1 MAAFEYRALDA
12 KGKTKKGV
20 IEGDNARQVRAR
32 LKEQGLVP
40 VEVSTTSGRKPQRA
54 GGQQT
59 GASSVGLKRG
69 ISTPDLALITRQLS
83 TLVQSGMPLEE
94 CLRAV
99 SEQSEKPRIRNM
111 LLAVRSKVTEG
122 YTLADSLG
130 DYPHIFDE
138 LFRSMVSAGEKSGHL
153 DAVLERLADYAEN
166 RQKMRSKLQQAMIY
180 PVVLVVFA
188 IGIVAFL
195 LAAVVPK
202 IVGQFVQMGQELPK
216 STQFLLSS
224 SDFIKNWGLLVLI
237 VVCIAIYVG
246 KWALSKPNL
255 RLKWDRKIISMPL
268 IGKISRGLNT
278 SRFARTLSICTSS
291 AVPILD
297 GMKVAVDVMS
307 NHYVKQQ
314 VLIATDN
321 VREGASLRR
330 ALEQTKLFPPM
341 MLHMIASGEQ
351 SGELESMLTRAA
363 DNQDTN
369 FESTVNIALGI
380 FTPAL
385 IALMA
390 GLVLFIVMATMMPI
404 LEMNN
409 LMSG

>member
-1 MAAFEYRALDA
+1 MAAFEYKALDA
-12 KGKTKKGV
+12 KGKSKKGS
-20 IEGDNARQVRAR
+20 IEADNARQARQR
-32 LKEQGLVP
+32 LKEQGLMP
-40 VEVSTTSGRKPQRA
+40 VEMAEAKAKSSKGGIAPSTSF
-54 GGQQT
+54 
-59 GASSVGLKRG
+59 KRG
-69 ISTPDLALITRQLS
+69 ISTPDLALITRQIS

-94 CLRAV
+94 CLKAV
-99 SEQSEKPRIRNM
+99 AEQSEKPRIRTM

-122 YTLADSLG
+122 YSLADSLA

-138 LFRSMVSAGEKSGHL
+138 LFRAMVAAGEKSGHL

-166 RQKMRSKLQQAMIY
+166 RQKMRSKLLQAMIY

-188 IGIVAFL
+188 VTIVSFL
-195 LAAVVPK
+195 LATVVPK
-202 IVGQFVQMGQELPK
+202 IVEPIIQMGQELPQ
-216 STQFLLSS
+216 STQFLLASS
-224 SDFIKNWGLLVLI
+224 EFIQDWGIQLLLLIIGVIVLI
-237 VVCIAIYVG
+237 
-246 KWALSKPNL
+246 KTALKRPGV
-255 RLKWDRKIISMPL
+255 RLSWDRKLLSIPL
-268 IGKISRGLNT
+268 IGKIAKGINT

-291 AVPILD
+291 AIPILE

-307 NHYVKQQ
+307 NHHVKQQ
-314 VLIATDN
+314 VLQASDS
-321 VREGASLRR
+321 VREGASLRK
-330 ALEQTKLFPPM
+330 ALDHTKLFPPM

-351 SGELESMLTRAA
+351 SGQLEQMLTRAA
-363 DNQDTN
+363 DNQDQS

-390 GLVLFIVMATMMPI
+390 GLVLFIVMATLMPM

>member
-1 MAAFEYRALDA
+1 MAAFEYKALNK
-12 KGKTKKGV
+12 KGKSQKGV

-32 LKEQGLVP
+32 LKEQGLMP
-40 VEVSTTSGRKPQRA
+40 VEVTETRQKAKKQNDQPSLTF
-54 GGQQT
+54 
-59 GASSVGLKRG
+59 KRG
-69 ISTPDLALITRQLS
+69 ISTPDLALITRQLA

-94 CLRAV
+94 CLKAV
-99 SEQSEKPRIRNM
+99 SEQSEKPRIRTM

-122 YTLADSLG
+122 YTLSDSLA
-130 DYPHIFDE
+130 DFPHIFDD

-202 IVGQFVQMGQELPK
+202 IIGQFVQMGQELPQ
-216 STQFLLSS
+216 STQILLLA
-224 SDFIKNWGLLVLI
+224 SDFIQHWGIQVFFFIVALVYLS
-237 VVCIAIYVG
+237 
-246 KWALSKPNL
+246 KMALSKPNV
-255 RLKWDRKIISMPL
+255 RLSWDRRVVHMPL

-291 AVPILD
+291 AIPILE

-314 VLIATDN
+314 VLSATDN
-321 VREGASLRR
+321 VREGASLRKS
-330 ALEQTKLFPPM
+330 LEQTKLFPPM

-363 DNQDTN
+363 DTQDAN

>member
-1 MAAFEYRALDA
+1 MAAFEYKALDA
-12 KGKTKKGV
+12 KGKQKKGV
-20 IEGDNARQVRAR
+20 IEGDHARQVRQR
-32 LKEQGLVP
+32 LKEQGLIP
-40 VEVSTTSGRKPQRA
+40 IELIETQAKAAQRE
-54 GGQQT
+54 Q
-59 GASSVGLKRG
+59 SPFSFKRG

-94 CLRAV
+94 CLKAV

-111 LLAVRSKVTEG
+111 LAAVRSKVTEG
-122 YTLADSLG
+122 YTLSDSLG
-130 DYPHIFDE
+130 DYPHIFDD
-138 LFRSMVSAGEKSGHL
+138 LFRSMVEAGEKSGHL
-153 DAVLERLADYAEN
+153 DSVLERLADYAEN

-188 IGIVAFL
+188 VCIVAFL

-224 SDFIKNWGLLVLI
+224 SDFIQHWGVQLLVLLVI
-237 VVCIAIYVG
+237 LIYLVR
-246 KWALSKPNL
+246 WLLSKPNL
-255 RLKWDRKIISMPL
+255 RLKWDKKIIGMPL
-268 IGKISRGLNT
+268 IGKITRGLNT
-278 SRFARTLSICTSS
+278 ARFARTLSICTSS
-291 AVPILD
+291 AIPILD
-297 GMKVAVDVMS
+297 GMRVAVDVMS
-307 NHYVKQQ
+307 NKYVKQQ
-314 VLIATDN
+314 VLLAADN
-321 VREGASLRR
+321 VREGSSLRK

-351 SGELESMLTRAA
+351 SGELESMLTRSA
-363 DNQDTN
+363 DNQDAS

-390 GLVLFIVMATMMPI
+390 GLVLFIVMATLMPI

-409 LMSG
+409 LMSR

>member
-1 MAAFEYRALDA
+1 MAAFEYKALDS
-12 KGKTKKGV
+12 KGKTKTGV
-20 IEGDNARQVRAR
+20 LEADTARQLRSR

-40 VEVSTTSGRKPQRA
+40 MEVKETRQKNAKQAHAGRSGFR
-54 GGQQT
+54 
-59 GASSVGLKRG
+59 RG
-69 ISTPDLALITRQLS
+69 ISTPDLALITRQLA

-99 SEQSEKPRIRNM
+99 SEQSEKARIRSM

-122 YTLADSLG
+122 YTLADSLA
-130 DYPHIFDE
+130 DFPHVFDD
-138 LFRSMVSAGEKSGHL
+138 LFRSMVAAGEKSGHL

-202 IVGQFVQMGQELPK
+202 IVGQFVQMGQTLPQ
-216 STQFLLSS
+216 STQFLLASS
-224 SDFIKNWGLLVLI
+224 EFVQNFGLYLLLAIVALGYVIKL
-237 VVCIAIYVG
+237 
-246 KWALSKPNL
+246 ALAKPSV
-255 RLKWDRKIISMPL
+255 RLAYDRKLIGLPM
-268 IGKISRGLNT
+268 IGKISKGLNT

-291 AVPILD
+291 AIPILD

-307 NHYVKQQ
+307 NRYVKQQ
-314 VLIATDN
+314 VTLAADS

-351 SGELESMLTRAA
+351 SGQLEGMLTRAA
-363 DNQDTN
+363 DNQDAN
-369 FESTVNIALGI
+369 FESMVNIALGI
-380 FTPAL
+380 FTPVL

-390 GLVLFIVMATMMPI
+390 GLVLFIVMATLMPI

-409 LMSG
+409 LMAG

>member
-1 MAAFEYRALDA
+1 MAAFEYKALDA
-12 KGKTKKGV
+12 KGKSKKGS
-20 IEGDNARQVRAR
+20 IEADNARQAR
-32 LKEQGLVP
+32 QRIKEQGLMP
-40 VEVSTTSGRKPQRA
+40 VEMTEAKAKTAKGSTPSTSF
-54 GGQQT
+54 
-59 GASSVGLKRG
+59 KRG
-69 ISTPDLALITRQLS
+69 ISTPDLALITRQIS

-94 CLRAV
+94 CLKAV
-99 SEQSEKPRIRNM
+99 AEQSEKPRIRTM

-122 YTLADSLG
+122 YSLADSLA

-138 LFRSMVSAGEKSGHL
+138 LFRAMVAAGEKSGHL

-166 RQKMRSKLQQAMIY
+166 RQKMRSKLLQAMIY

-188 IGIVAFL
+188 VTIVSFL
-195 LAAVVPK
+195 LATVVPK
-202 IVGQFVQMGQELPK
+202 IVEPIIQMGQELPQ
-216 STQFLLSS
+216 STQFLLASS
-224 SDFIKNWGLLVLI
+224 EFIQDWGIQLLLLIIGVIVLI
-237 VVCIAIYVG
+237 
-246 KWALSKPNL
+246 KTALKRPGV
-255 RLKWDRKIISMPL
+255 RLSWDRKLLSIPL
-268 IGKISRGLNT
+268 IGKIAKGINT

-291 AVPILD
+291 AIPILE

-307 NHYVKQQ
+307 NHHVKQQ
-314 VLIATDN
+314 VLQASDS
-321 VREGASLRR
+321 VREGASLRK
-330 ALEQTKLFPPM
+330 ALDHTKLFPPM

-351 SGELESMLTRAA
+351 SGQLEQMLTRAA
-363 DNQDTN
+363 DNQDQS

-390 GLVLFIVMATMMPI
+390 GLVLFIVMATFMPM

>member
-1 MAAFEYRALDA
+1 MCIRDSKALNK
-12 KGKTKKGV
+12 KGKTQKGV

-32 LKEQGLVP
+32 LKEQGLMP
-40 VEVSTTSGRKPQRA
+40 VEVSETRQKAKKQTEQA
-54 GGQQT
+54 GLT
-59 GASSVGLKRG
+59 FKRG
-69 ISTPDLALITRQLS
+69 ISTPDLALITRQLA

-94 CLRAV
+94 CLKAV
-99 SEQSEKPRIRNM
+99 SEQSEKPRIRTM

-122 YTLADSLG
+122 YTLADSLA
-130 DYPHIFDE
+130 DFPHIFDD

-188 IGIVAFL
+188 VGIVAFL

-202 IVGQFVQMGQELPK
+202 IVGQFVQMGQELPQ
-216 STQFLLSS
+216 STQFLLAS
-224 SDFIKNWGLLVLI
+224 SDFIQNWGIQILVAMTVL
-237 VVCIAIYVG
+237 VYLF
-246 KWALSKPNL
+246 KFALSKPNL
-255 RLKWDRKIISMPL
+255 RLSWDRKIVHMPM

-291 AVPILD
+291 AIPILE

-314 VLIATDN
+314 VLSATDN
-321 VREGASLRR
+321 VREGASLRKS
-330 ALEQTKLFPPM
+330 LEQTKLFPPM

-363 DNQDTN
+363 DNQDAN

-390 GLVLFIVMATMMPI
+390 GLVLFIVMATLMPI

>member
-1 MAAFEYRALDA
+1 MAAFEYKALDA
-12 KGKTKKGV
+12 KGKSKKGS
-20 IEGDNARQVRAR
+20 IEADNARQARQR
-32 LKEQGLVP
+32 LKEQGLMP
-40 VEVSTTSGRKPQRA
+40 VEMTEAKAKTAKGSTPSTSF
-54 GGQQT
+54 
-59 GASSVGLKRG
+59 KRG
-69 ISTPDLALITRQLS
+69 ISTPDLALITRQIS

-94 CLRAV
+94 CLKAV
-99 SEQSEKPRIRNM
+99 AEQSEKPRIRTM

-122 YTLADSLG
+122 YSLADSLS

-138 LFRSMVSAGEKSGHL
+138 LFRAMVAAGEKSGHL

-166 RQKMRSKLQQAMIY
+166 RQKMRSKLLQAMIY

-188 IGIVAFL
+188 VTIVSFL
-195 LAAVVPK
+195 LATVVPK
-202 IVGQFVQMGQELPK
+202 IVEPIIQMGQELPQ
-216 STQFLLSS
+216 STQFLLASS
-224 SDFIKNWGLLVLI
+224 EFIQNWGIQLLLLIIAVIVL
-237 VVCIAIYVG
+237 V
-246 KWALSKPNL
+246 KTALKKPGV
-255 RLKWDRKIISMPL
+255 RMSWDRKLLSIPL
-268 IGKISRGLNT
+268 IGKIVKGINT

-291 AVPILD
+291 AIPILE

-307 NHYVKQQ
+307 NHHVKQQ
-314 VLIATDN
+314 VLQASDS
-321 VREGASLRR
+321 VREGASLRK
-330 ALEQTKLFPPM
+330 ALDQTKLFPPM

-351 SGELESMLTRAA
+351 SGQLEQMLTRAA
-363 DNQDTN
+363 DNQDQS

-390 GLVLFIVMATMMPI
+390 GLVLFIVMATLMPM

>member
-1 MAAFEYRALDA
+1 MAAFEYKALDS
-12 KGKTKKGV
+12 KGRHKKGI
-20 IEGDNARQVRAR
+20 IEGDNARQVRQR

-40 VEVSTTSGRKPQRA
+40 IEVLETQAKAARSRRQ
-54 GGQQT
+54 
-59 GASSVGLKRG
+59 GLGFKRG

-99 SEQSEKPRIRNM
+99 AEQSEKPRIRSM
-111 LLAVRSKVTEG
+111 LVAVRAKVTEG
-122 YTLADSLG
+122 YTLSDSLA
-130 DYPHIFDE
+130 DYPQVFDE
-138 LFRSMVSAGEKSGHL
+138 LFRSMVAAGEKSGHL
-153 DAVLERLADYAEN
+153 DSVLERLADYAEN

-188 IGIVAFL
+188 VGIVAFL

-202 IVGQFVQMGQELPK
+202 IVGQFVQMGQALPA
-216 STQFLLSS
+216 STQFLLDA
-224 SDFIKNWGLLVLI
+224 SDFLQHWGVWLVIGLLVLI
-237 VVCIAIYVG
+237 YLLRY
-246 KWALSKPNL
+246 ALTKPDL
-255 RLKWDRKIISMPL
+255 RLAWDRRVIRLPM
-268 IGKISRGLNT
+268 IGKIARGLNT
-278 SRFARTLSICTSS
+278 ARFARTLSICSSS
-291 AVPILD
+291 AIPILD
-297 GMKVAVDVMS
+297 GMRVAVDVMT
-307 NHYVKQQ
+307 NQFVKQQ
-314 VLIATDN
+314 VLAAAEN
-321 VREGASLRR
+321 VREGSSLRK

-363 DNQDTN
+363 DNQDQS

-390 GLVLFIVMATMMPI
+390 GMVLFIVMATLMPI

-409 LMSG
+409 LMSR

>member
-1 MAAFEYRALDA
+1 MAAFEYKALDA
-12 KGKTKKGV
+12 KGKSKKGV

-32 LKEQGLVP
+32 LKEQGLIP
-40 VEVSTTSGRKPQRA
+40 VEVSETRQKAAKRRQSG
-54 GGQQT
+54 
-59 GASSVGLKRG
+59 GLQFKRG
-69 ISTPDLALITRQLS
+69 LSTPDLALITRQLA

-94 CLRAV
+94 CLKAV
-99 SEQSEKPRIRNM
+99 SEQSEKPRIRTM
-111 LLAVRSKVTEG
+111 LLAVRAKVTEG
-122 YTLADSLG
+122 YTLADSLA
-130 DYPHIFDE
+130 DFPHVFDE
-138 LFRSMVSAGEKSGHL
+138 LFRAMVAAGEKSGHL
-153 DAVLERLADYAEN
+153 DSVLERLADYAEN
-166 RQKMRSKLQQAMIY
+166 RQKMRSKLLQAMIY

-188 IGIVAFL
+188 VGIVAFL

-202 IVGQFVQMGQELPK
+202 IVGQFVQMGQELPQ
-216 STQFLLSS
+216 STQILLAA
-224 SDFIKNWGLLVLI
+224 SDFVQGYGVYLLVAFIMAL
-237 VVCIAIYVG
+237 YLL
-246 KWALSKPNL
+246 KFALSQPKL
-255 RLKWDRKIISMPL
+255 RLSWDRKVIAMPMV
-268 IGKISRGLNT
+268 GKIARGLNT

-291 AVPILD
+291 AIPILE
-297 GMKVAVDVMS
+297 GMRVAVDVMS

-314 VLIATDN
+314 VLVATEN

-363 DNQDTN
+363 DNQDAS

-380 FTPAL
+380 FTPVL

-390 GLVLFIVMATMMPI
+390 GLVLFIVMATLMPI

-409 LMSG
+409 LMS

>member
-1 MAAFEYRALDA
+1 MAAFEYKALNK
-12 KGKTKKGV
+12 KGKTQKGV

-32 LKEQGLVP
+32 LKEQGLMP
-40 VEVSTTSGRKPQRA
+40 VEVSETRQKAKKQADQA
-54 GGQQT
+54 GLT
-59 GASSVGLKRG
+59 FKRG
-69 ISTPDLALITRQLS
+69 ISTPDLALITRQLA

-94 CLRAV
+94 CLKAV

-122 YTLADSLG
+122 YTLSDSLA
-130 DYPHIFDE
+130 DFPHIFDD

-188 IGIVAFL
+188 VCIVAFL

-202 IVGQFVQMGQELPK
+202 IIGQFVQMGQELPQ
-216 STQFLLSS
+216 STQILLAS
-224 SDFIKNWGLLVLI
+224 SDFIQHWGIQVLFVI
-237 VVCIAIYVG
+237 IAFIYLF
-246 KWALSKPNL
+246 KFALSKPNV
-255 RLKWDRKIISMPL
+255 RLSWDRKVVHMPL

-291 AVPILD
+291 AIPILE

-314 VLIATDN
+314 VLSATDN
-321 VREGASLRR
+321 VREGASLRKS
-330 ALEQTKLFPPM
+330 LEQTKLFPPM

-351 SGELESMLTRAA
+351 SGELEGMLTRAA
-363 DNQDTN
+363 DTQDAN

-380 FTPAL
+380 FTPVL

>member
-1 MAAFEYRALDA
+1 MAAFEYKALDA

-20 IEGDNARQVRAR
+20 IEGDNGRQVRAR
-32 LKEQGLVP
+32 LKEQGLIP
-40 VEVSTTSGRKPQRA
+40 VEVNETRKKLKKKNTQA
-54 GGQQT
+54 AT
-59 GASSVGLKRG
+59 FEFKRG
-69 ISTPDLALITRQLS
+69 LSTPDLALITRQLA

-94 CLRAV
+94 CLKAV
-99 SEQSEKPRIRNM
+99 SEQSEKPRIRTM

-122 YTLADSLG
+122 YTLADSLA
-130 DYPHIFDE
+130 DYPHVFDD

-153 DAVLERLADYAEN
+153 DSVLERLADYAEN
-166 RQKMRSKLQQAMIY
+166 RQKMRSKLQQALIY

-202 IVGQFVQMGQELPK
+202 IVGQFVQMGQELPQ

-224 SDFIKNWGLLVLI
+224 SEFVQNWGIHLLV
-237 VVCIAIYVG
+237 AIILLTYLL
-246 KWALSKPNL
+246 KYSLSKPNV
-255 RLKWDRKIISMPL
+255 RLNWDRKIISMPL
-268 IGKISRGLNT
+268 FGKIARGLNT
-278 SRFARTLSICTSS
+278 ARFARTLSICTSS
-291 AVPILD
+291 AIPILE
-297 GMKVAVDVMS
+297 GMRVAVDVMS

-321 VREGASLRR
+321 VREGSSLRR

-351 SGELESMLTRAA
+351 SGELEGMLTRAA
-363 DNQDTN
+363 DNQDAN

-390 GLVLFIVMATMMPI
+390 GLVLFIVMATLMPI

-409 LMSG
+409 LMSS

>member
-1 MAAFEYRALDA
+1 MAAFEYKALNK
-12 KGKTKKGV
+12 KGKTQKGV

-32 LKEQGLVP
+32 LKEQGLIP
-40 VEVSTTSGRKPQRA
+40 VEVSETRQKAKKQTEQA
-54 GGQQT
+54 GLT
-59 GASSVGLKRG
+59 FKRG
-69 ISTPDLALITRQLS
+69 ISTPDLALITRQLA

-94 CLRAV
+94 CLKAV
-99 SEQSEKPRIRNM
+99 SEQSEKPRIRTM

-122 YTLADSLG
+122 YTLADSLA
-130 DYPHIFDE
+130 DFPHIFDD

-188 IGIVAFL
+188 VGIVAFL

-202 IVGQFVQMGQELPK
+202 IVGQFVQMGQELPQ
-216 STQFLLSS
+216 STQFLLAS
-224 SDFIKNWGLLVLI
+224 SDFIQNWGIQILVALT
-237 VVCIAIYVG
+237 VLVYLF
-246 KWALSKPNL
+246 KFALSKPNL
-255 RLKWDRKIISMPL
+255 RLSWDRKIVHMPM

-291 AVPILD
+291 AIPILE

-314 VLIATDN
+314 VLSATDN
-321 VREGASLRR
+321 VREGASLRKS
-330 ALEQTKLFPPM
+330 LEQTKLFPPM

-363 DNQDTN
+363 DNQDAN

-390 GLVLFIVMATMMPI
+390 GLVLFIVMATLMPI

>member
-1 MAAFEYRALDA
+1 MAAFEYKALNA
-12 KGKTKKGV
+12 KGKQVKGLV
-20 IEGDNARQVRAR
+20 EGDNARQARLR
-32 LKEQGLVP
+32 LKEQGMIP
-40 VEVSTTSGRKPQRA
+40 IDIVEAKGKSSKSANGETSKP
-54 GGQQT
+54 T
-59 GASSVGLKRG
+59 FKRG

-94 CLRAV
+94 CLKAV
-99 SEQSEKPRIRNM
+99 SEQSEKPRIRSM
-111 LLAVRSKVTEG
+111 LAAIRSKVTEG
-122 YTLADSLG
+122 YTLSDSLAE
-130 DYPHIFDE
+130 YPHIFDE
-138 LFRSMVSAGEKSGHL
+138 LFRSMVAAGEKSGHL
-153 DAVLERLADYAEN
+153 DSILERLADYAEN
-166 RQKMRSKLQQAMIY
+166 RQKLRSKLQQAMIY

-188 IGIVAFL
+188 VAIVAFL

-224 SDFIKNWGLLVLI
+224 SDFVQQWGIVVVAVFLVLFYLFKAALKRP
-237 VVCIAIYVG
+237 AIRMSWDTKV
-246 KWALSKPNL
+246 LNL
-255 RLKWDRKIISMPL
+255 PL
-268 IGKISRGLNT
+268 IGKIARGLNT
-278 SRFARTLSICTSS
+278 SRFARTLAICTSS
-291 AVPILD
+291 AIPILE
-297 GMKVAVDVMS
+297 GMKVSVDVMTNHFAKKQVS
-307 NHYVKQQ
+307 N
-314 VLIATDN
+314 AADN
-321 VREGASLRR
+321 VREGASLRK

-363 DNQDTN
+363 DNQDQN
-369 FESTVNIALGI
+369 FESTINIALGV

-390 GLVLFIVMATMMPI
+390 GLVLFIVMATLMPI

>member
-1 MAAFEYRALDA
+1 MAAFEYKALDA
-12 KGKTKKGV
+12 KGKSKKGV
-20 IEGDNARQVRAR
+20 IEGDNARQVRVR
-32 LKEQGLVP
+32 LKEQGLIP
-40 VEVSTTSGRKPQRA
+40 VEVNETRSKSNASK
-54 GGQQT
+54 GG
-59 GASSVGLKRG
+59 GAMTFKRG

-83 TLVQSGMPLEE
+83 TLVQSGMPLEQ
-94 CLRAV
+94 CLKAV

-111 LLAVRSKVTEG
+111 LLSVRSKVTEG
-122 YTLADSLG
+122 YTLADSLAE
-130 DYPHIFDE
+130 YPHIFDE
-138 LFRSMVSAGEKSGHL
+138 LFRSMVAAGEKSGHL

-202 IVGQFVQMGQELPK
+202 IVGQFVQMGQDLPK
-216 STQFLLSS
+216 STQFLLDASA
-224 SDFIKNWGLLVLI
+224 FIQNWGIEILVAII
-237 VVCIAIYVG
+237 VLTYLCR
-246 KWALSKPNL
+246 WLLSKPDI
-255 RLKWDRKIISMPL
+255 RLSWDRKVIHMPL
-268 IGKISRGLNT
+268 IGKIARGLNT

-291 AVPILD
+291 AIPILE
-297 GMKVAVDVMS
+297 GMRVAVDVMS
-307 NHYVKQQ
+307 NQYVKQQ
-314 VLIATDN
+314 VLLATDN

-351 SGELESMLTRAA
+351 SGELEGMLTRAA
-363 DNQDTN
+363 DNQDAN
-369 FESTVNIALGI
+369 FESTVNIALGL

-385 IALMA
+385 IAAMA
-390 GLVLFIVMATMMPI
+390 GIVLFIVLATLMPI

-409 LMSG
+409 LLSK

>member
-1 MAAFEYRALDA
+1 MAAFEYKALNG
-12 KGKTKKGV
+12 KGKTQKGV
-20 IEGDNARQVRAR
+20 IEGDNARQVRVR

-40 VEVSTTSGRKPQRA
+40 VEVHETRQKNK
-54 GGQQT
+54 QQ
-59 GASSVGLKRG
+59 GSQPSMVFKRG
-69 ISTPDLALITRQLS
+69 ISTPDLALITRQLA

-94 CLRAV
+94 CLKAV
-99 SEQSEKPRIRNM
+99 SEQSEKPRIRTM
-111 LLAVRSKVTEG
+111 LLAVRSKVVEG
-122 YTLADSLG
+122 YTLADSLA

-153 DAVLERLADYAEN
+153 DSVLERLADYAEN
-166 RQKMRSKLQQAMIY
+166 RQKLRAKLQQAMIY

-188 IGIVAFL
+188 VGIVAFL

-202 IVGQFVQMGQELPK
+202 IVGQFVQMGQELPQ

-224 SDFIKNWGLLVLI
+224 SEFIQTWGIQLLFALI
-237 VVCIAIYVG
+237 ALIYGIKLLLRSPDV
-246 KWALSKPNL
+246 
-255 RLKWDRKIISMPL
+255 RLKWDRKVVSLPL

-291 AVPILD
+291 AIPILD
-297 GMKVAVDVMS
+297 GMKVAVDVMT

-314 VLIATDN
+314 VMTAREN
-321 VREGASLRR
+321 VREGASLRK
-330 ALEQTKLFPPM
+330 ALDQTKLFPPM

-351 SGELESMLTRAA
+351 SGELEGMLTRAA
-363 DNQDTN
+363 DNQDSS

-390 GLVLFIVMATMMPI
+390 GLVLFIVMATLMPI